1 MDSIIGTV
9 VTAKVTD
16 ENDEAYFVQI
26 DGQTLWVDKTEPEKP
41 LHIGGLYEGF
51 VYENE

>member
-26 DGQTLWVDKTEPEKP
+26 DGQTLWVDKTEPENP
-41 LHIGGLYEGF
+41 LHIGQALRRF
-51 VYENE
+51 VL